1 MLHVHVRDE
10 SKRTEKMLIVSNWLR
25 LISLDGATTI
35 FDQFDEWSL
44 KVELMNRTNIWSI
57 FGCFDFILIIIF
69 FLQNILR
76 FSRSVTMSTAF
87 WLCGA
92 CRWRTKKSP
101 IKMRIVPSL
110 MNWNRAVWNWCVAF
124 WWPWCSKKTKSRV
137 SKRRRV
143 RWTRCM
149 PNIRAVMARR
159 WSRTTNGVIFK

>member
-69 FLQNILR
+69 YKIFFVFPDPWQCLLHSGCVGPVDGVQKNRRSRWGSCQVLWTGTELCEIDAWPSDGHDAAKRQSREFQNVAESAGL
-76 FSRSVTMSTAF
+76 A
-87 WLCGA
+87 A
-92 CRWRTKKSP
+92 CQ
-101 IKMRIVPSL
+101 
-110 MNWNRAVWNWCVAF
+110 
-124 WWPWCSKKTKSRV
+124 
-137 SKRRRV
+137 
-143 RWTRCM
+143 
-149 PNIRAVMARR
+149 
-159 WSRTTNGVIFK
+159 IFEP